1 MSQAVE
7 AVSWTIYDLEVLPNN
22 DAIHYEVIDGEL
34 FMTRSPHRK
43 HQQVCGKIFAPLDT
57 WSESTNLGVT
67 IITPG
72 IIFSEVDS
80 VIPDLV
86 WVSKERLS
94 EIEDEAGHLTAA
106 PELIVE
112 VLSPGKQN
120 ELRDKETKLKLYSV
134 RGVQEYWIA
143 DRFHK
148 QVEVYRREQAR
159 LVLVAT
165 LMGNDQITS
174 PLLPGFTCSIRNGGR
189 GLPLHPQG

>member
-7 AVSWTIYDLEVLPNN
+7 AVRWTIYDLEVLPKN
-22 DAIHYEVIDGEL
+22 DAIRYEVIDGEL

-134 RGVQEYWIA
+134 RGVKEYWIA

-159 LVLVAT
+159 LILVAT
-165 LMGNDQITS
+165 LMGDDQITS
-174 PLLPGFTCSIRNGGR
+174 PLLPGFTCSIHRFF
-189 GLPLHPQG
+189 PE

>member
-7 AVSWTIYDLEVLPNN
+7 AVSWTIYDLEVLPKN

-43 HQQVCGKIFAPLDT
+43 HQQVCGKIFALLDT

-106 PELIVE
+106 PELVVE

-174 PLLPGFTCSIRNGGR
+174 PLLPGFTCSIHRFF
-189 GLPLHPQG
+189 PE